1 MTPQDYIK
9 KHCIISSRR
18 QTLYQKIFLKNKD
31 KSQAIVFKVSE
42 RQSTVKPD
50 CFYLPSKESFGG
62 FRNHPVCLSV
72 QASIWSLWTF
82 ILHEN
87 CCLAHNR
94 VRVVVDSCNLYQT
107 NSFLP
112 VYAVSEYLYQLLCL
126 VSPTLP

>member
-50 CFYLPSKESFGG
+50 FFISLAKKVLMDLEITLTVCPSKHLELMDFY
-62 FRNHPVCLSV
+62 F
-72 QASIWSLWTF
+72 A
-82 ILHEN
+82 
-87 CCLAHNR
+87 
-94 VRVVVDSCNLYQT
+94 
-107 NSFLP
+107 
-112 VYAVSEYLYQLLCL
+112 
-126 VSPTLP
+126 

>member
-50 CFYLPSKESFGG
+50 LFYVYSKDSFGG
-62 FRNHPVCLSV
+62 LRNHPVCPSKHLELMDIYF
-72 QASIWSLWTF
+72 A
-82 ILHEN
+82 
-87 CCLAHNR
+87 
-94 VRVVVDSCNLYQT
+94 
-107 NSFLP
+107 
-112 VYAVSEYLYQLLCL
+112 
-126 VSPTLP
+126 